1 MSSRTRRPAR
11 FAVLT
16 LAAITV
22 LPLAACGSSNKA
34 GPPAPP
40 ATSSTSTTAA
50 APPPEGQS
58 RVSGLIASV
67 SGSAAQVTQQNDQ
80 GNTSATVDFTPSTK
94 ITDVTPA
101 VLTDVTPGSCVTVL
115 TREAPSGQPATAT
128 LVRIRPAADGK
139 CPQPK
144 EPSPG
149 TPARRT
155 AVSGTTTSVAGNTIN
170 LSTTDTSGKSTP
182 ASVTVTAKTRYTKQ
196 NAATSQAITAG
207 KCLTAQGTQG
217 SGGVLQATT
226 IKLRPAVDGKCGP
239 SGGKPHGHGG

>member
-1 MSSRTRRPAR
+1 MSSRTRRPARRPAR

-16 LAAITV
+16 LAAITAMS
-22 LPLAACGSSNKA
+22 LAACGSSNKA
-34 GPPAPP
+34 DPPAPP
-40 ATSSTSTTAA
+40 ATSSTSTAAA

-58 RVSGLIASV
+58 RVSGLITSV

-80 GNTSATVDFTPSTK
+80 GTSSATVDFTPSTK

-115 TREAPSGQPATAT
+115 TREAPSGQPATASM
-128 LVRIRPAADGK
+128 VRISPAADGK

-144 EPSPG
+144 EPAKR
-149 TPARRT
+149 PAI
-155 AVSGTTTSVAGNTIN
+155 SGTATSVAGNTIN
-170 LSTTDTSGKSTP
+170 LSTTDASGKSTP

-207 KCLTAQGTQG
+207 KCLAAQGTQG
-217 SGGVLQATT
+217 NGGVLQATT

-239 SGGKPHGHGG
+239 GGGKPHGHGG